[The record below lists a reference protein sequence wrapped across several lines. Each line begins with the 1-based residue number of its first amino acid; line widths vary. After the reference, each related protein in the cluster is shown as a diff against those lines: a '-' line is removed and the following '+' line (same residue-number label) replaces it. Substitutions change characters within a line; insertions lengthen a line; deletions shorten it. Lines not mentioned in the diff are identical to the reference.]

1 MLTTTICLCDVQ
13 LSITWLTHHLVN
25 TRRYTADVH
34 WIFSTLLLQAC
45 AACTAA
51 LDAEQDG
58 AARDDQVLLQL
69 SVLERLLSLIPQEV
83 G

>member
-1 MLTTTICLCDVQ
+1 MLPL
-13 LSITWLTHHLVN
+13 L
-25 TRRYTADVH
+25 
-34 WIFSTLLLQAC
+34 LLLQVC

-51 LDAEQDG
+51 LDVVDG
-58 AARDDQVLLQL
+58 DAAARDDQVLLQL